1 MTMHL
6 TAQDFGALDDTQ
18 RNAIL
23 ETMVIGLIAD
33 NKVNP
38 AEVRRFDELVLG
50 LPWGVPQP
58 VLVSMITGARNRLI
72 ALKTPV
78 EFQDYLVTV
87 AQRIPSA
94 ELREK
99 VVFTM
104 ATIMFSDGHL
114 DKLEK
119 SILDLFV
126 IAFSIPGDRVNAIK
140 AALHVLPLVSAK
152 AEPTP
157 TNN

>member
-6 TAQDFGALDDTQ
+6 TAEDFGKLDETQ

-50 LPWGVPQP
+50 LPWGVAQP
-58 VLVSMITGARNRLI
+58 ILVSMITGARNRLV

-87 AQRIPSA
+87 AKRIPTD
-94 ELREK
+94 EMREK
-99 VVFTM
+99 AVFTM

-126 IAFSIPGDRVNAIK
+126 IAFGITSDRVSAIK
-140 AALHVLPLVSAK
+140 AALHILPPSIPAS
-152 AEPTP
+152 TP
-157 TNN
+157 TEGN